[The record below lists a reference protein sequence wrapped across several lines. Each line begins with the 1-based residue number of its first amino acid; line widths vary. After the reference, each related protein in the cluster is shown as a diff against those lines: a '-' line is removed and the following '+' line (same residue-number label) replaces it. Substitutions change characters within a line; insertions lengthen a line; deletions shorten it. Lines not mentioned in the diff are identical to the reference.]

1 MKKSSIK
8 YIQIVG
14 VEEREEGR
22 GVISGWL
29 LFVSE
34 LKTEAN

>member
-22 GVISGWL
+22 SHLWL
-29 LFVSE
+29 AIICFRI
-34 LKTEAN
+34 